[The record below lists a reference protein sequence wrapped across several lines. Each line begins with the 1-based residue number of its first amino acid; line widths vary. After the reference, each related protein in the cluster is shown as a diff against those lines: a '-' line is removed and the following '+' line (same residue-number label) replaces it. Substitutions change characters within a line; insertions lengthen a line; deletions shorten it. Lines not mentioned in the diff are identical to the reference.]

1 MKILEKKSIVVDK
14 LNKYVVDYE
23 ILDDHIKVLANNG
36 DYRIVKNT
44 ENNIAILNQTIV
56 KNKINIAKKI
66 DAYEKSSTERL
77 IILAIT
83 ILLLC
88 GCGALI
94 PFSFFT
100 GSYLLFAA
108 SILVFA
114 VSVVLATVSAFNLY
128 VLVKDVQS
136 LKKATGYKQAR
147 EFTFRRLNVKSLKSH
162 N

>member
-1 MKILEKKSIVVDK
+1 MKLLEKRSIVIEK
-14 LNKYVVDYE
+14 LDKYVVDYE
-23 ILDDHIKVLANNG
+23 IENDRIKVLANNG
-36 DYRIVKNT
+36 EYRIVKNT

-66 DAYEKSSTERL
+66 DAYEKNSSERL
-77 IILAIT
+77 VILIAT

-100 GSYLLFAA
+100 GSYILFAT

-114 VSVVLATVSAFNLY
+114 VSVVLATISGFNLY
-128 VLVKDVQS
+128 VLVKDIQS
-136 LKKATGYKQAR
+136 LKRATGYKQAR
-147 EFTFRRLNVKSLKSH
+147 EFTFRRLNVKSIKSH